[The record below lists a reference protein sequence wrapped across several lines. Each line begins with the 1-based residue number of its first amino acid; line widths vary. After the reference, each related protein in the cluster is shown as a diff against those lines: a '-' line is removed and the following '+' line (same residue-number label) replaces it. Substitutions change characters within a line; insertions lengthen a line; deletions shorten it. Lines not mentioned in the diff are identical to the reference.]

1 MQKKN
6 RRRDIE
12 QNEDDLHG
20 NEFDTIP
27 FEDWIPD
34 PDATQTDSQKER
46 GEVPKKP
53 PSKKKMD
60 VFAPSNNSLIQE
72 ILQET
77 QPTEKIEKNLF
88 GQYMRSLEP
97 AAPGLVR
104 KPLPPFLSKLLAKEE
119 QDRIDQNRIASFDFL
134 PLFEMLHKEYK
145 IEFDLDLAKYY
156 KCLILIKGCEIYDQ
170 DCFDANLPPIDT
182 IRYSDISAMET

>member
-1 MQKKN
+1 
-6 RRRDIE
+6 
-12 QNEDDLHG
+12 
-20 NEFDTIP
+20 
-27 FEDWIPD
+27 
-34 PDATQTDSQKER
+34 
-46 GEVPKKP
+46 
-53 PSKKKMD
+53 
-60 VFAPSNNSLIQE
+60 
-72 ILQET
+72 
-77 QPTEKIEKNLF
+77 
-88 GQYMRSLEP
+88 MRSLEP

-119 QDRIDQNRIASFDFL
+119 QDKIDQNRIASFDFL

-182 IRYSDISAMET
+182 IRYSDISAMETQIMNQISLNMMLQERLNESEKEILSLNKQHMKVKAEL